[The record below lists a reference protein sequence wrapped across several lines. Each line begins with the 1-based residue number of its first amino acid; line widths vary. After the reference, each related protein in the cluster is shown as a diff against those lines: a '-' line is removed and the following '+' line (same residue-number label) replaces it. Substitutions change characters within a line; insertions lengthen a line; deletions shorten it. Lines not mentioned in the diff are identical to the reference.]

1 MNEGITELTNI
12 WARVKQ
18 ELAKSVE
25 DQRFFDVFLEDT
37 SIYSIEGNKMTVI
50 ASSGFAVSIL
60 SEKYYNIV
68 KQAVKTVYGK
78 ELELK
83 FDVKEN
89 LKQAAASSSLEE
101 KPTFFKNAATN
112 SSLSFDNFVTGPSN
126 IEAKQA
132 ALYIASNP
140 GKSFNPLFI
149 YSNPG
154 LGKTHLLHAIVNYIR
169 EKFPGKRA
177 LYCEADEFLQEYVN
191 YTTGV
196 KQQDSLREFITGF
209 DVFLIDDIQGLSSKD
224 MTQKF
229 YFEVFNNMYSH
240 GKQIVITSDR
250 HPQDL
255 KGFEERLR
263 SRFASGLTVSI
274 NQPEITTCEE
284 ILRSKINNSPLEIS
298 NFDPQV
304 IEFIAQKFSKN
315 IRDIDQALNKL
326 LFYITTFKPT
336 AYIDMATAAEA
347 LQSLIDV
354 KDSRQKVNEQ
364 RILNVVA
371 DYYNLSTSQLT
382 GQSRQG
388 NVALA
393 RHIAM
398 YLIKK
403 LIDLPYT
410 RIGLIFGGKD
420 HSTVMN
426 GVEKVENSLKTNTSL
441 QTAINEIKAQLKS

>member
-1 MNEGITELTNI
+1 MNEGITELSNI

-18 ELAKSVE
+18 ELEKNVD
-25 DQRFFDVFLEDT
+25 DQRFFDVFLGDS
-37 SIYSIEGNKMTVI
+37 SIYSINDGVMTIVTN
-50 ASSGFAVSIL
+50 SGFAASIL
-60 SEKYYNIV
+60 SQKYEDVI
-68 KQAVKTVYGK
+68 KQAVKTVLNE

-83 FDVKEN
+83 FETKEN
-89 LKQAAASSSLEE
+89 IKTDMISSIEE
-101 KPTFFKNAATN
+101 KPEFFKNIQTN
-112 SSLSFDNFVTGPSN
+112 SALTFDNFIAGPSN

-154 LGKTHLLHAIVNYIR
+154 LGKTHLLHAIVNYVH

-177 LYCEADEFLQEYVN
+177 LYCELADFVQEYVN

-196 KQQDSLREFITGF
+196 KQQDSLKNFITGF
-209 DVFLIDDIQGLSSKD
+209 DVFLIDDIQGLATKD
-224 MTQKF
+224 LTQKF
-229 YFEVFNNMYSH
+229 YFDIFNQMFSH
-240 GKQIVITSDR
+240 GKQIVITSDK

-274 NQPEITTCEE
+274 NQPDFETCKA
-284 ILRSKINNSPLEIS
+284 ILESKINNSPLELS
-298 NFDPQV
+298 NFDPEV
-304 IEFIAQKFSKN
+304 IAFIAQKFSRN

-326 LFYITTFKPT
+326 LFYVTTFKPT
-336 AYIDMATAAEA
+336 SYIDMATAHEA

-354 KDSRQKVNEQ
+354 KDSRQKLNEQ
-364 RILNVVA
+364 RIINVVA
-371 DYYNLSTSQLT
+371 EYYNLTTNQLT

-403 LIDLPYT
+403 MLDLPFT
-410 RIGLIFGGKD
+410 RIGLLFGGKD

-441 QTAINEIKAQLKS
+441 QTAINEIKTQLKS